1 LVIKANMNFSA
12 PITNH
17 KSQITNRFSAL
28 VFSLL
33 LLSVSSALTA
43 QSPFVGPR
51 SAGMAGAAAA
61 VSDDGSALWTNP
73 AGFARDPR
81 LDVEILAGGVA
92 TNRNDLTSIVDRLS
106 AIDFSRLDQN
116 VINGAVADLKK
127 LSAPGTG
134 IVGSG
139 VAGLVIGKGG
149 WALGIGDLAYA
160 GVYPTVDLVRVLPG
174 SDPATGLINNASAL
188 SFAGLEAREARLT
201 YATSFFAKALLVGA
215 TARYIQGRTYFL
227 RQSVFDTGTSDP
239 AGLARKAFKE
249 NEVQTD
255 RITFDVGAMVN
266 ILGKVRVGL
275 VSTAITEPEFDVAR
289 DPTRPSLVGAPASLR
304 LPRTLRAG
312 IAAEP
317 VGLLTVAAD
326 YDLRETSTLVPGG
339 RSRQFS
345 VGAEFKLPL
354 FAIRAGTFRD
364 SAAPDPHWAYSAGFG
379 LGLNKLSVNAAVVFS
394 SEGGL
399 SFSST
404 NRRDVGASL
413 DARLR
418 F

>member
-1 LVIKANMNFSA
+1 MSSST
-12 PITNH
+12 PITSH
-17 KSQITNRFSAL
+17 KSQITNRLSITGL
-28 VFSLL
+28 SLL
-33 LLSVSSALTA
+33 PLLFSSALTA

-51 SAGMAGAAAA
+51 GAGMAGAAVA

-92 TNRNDLTSIVDRLS
+92 TNRNDITSIVDHLS
-106 AIDFSRLDQN
+106 AIDFSSLSPS
-116 VINGAVADLKK
+116 VIAGAVADLKK

-134 IVGSG
+134 VVASG
-139 VAGLVIGKGG
+139 VAGLVVGKGG

-174 SDPATGLINNASAL
+174 NDPATGFVNNASAL
-188 SFAGLEAREARLT
+188 SFAGLEAREARLS
-201 YATSFFAKALLVGA
+201 YATSFLANVLLVGA
-215 TARYIQGRTYFL
+215 TARYIQGRTYFFH
-227 RQSVFDTGTSDP
+227 QGVFDTGTTDP

-249 NEVQTD
+249 NEQQTN
-255 RITFDVGAMVN
+255 RFAFDAGAMVN

-275 VSTAITEPEFDVAR
+275 VSTAINEPEFDVAR
-289 DPTRPSLVGAPASLR
+289 DPTRPSLVGAPATLR

-345 VGAEFKLPL
+345 FGTELKLPF

-399 SFSST
+399 SLSST